1 MILKQ
6 KQYIIS
12 QVSKRYS
19 LIKEHLSEKTKKLW
33 AVAEANAIGRGGII
47 IVHEATGIARD
58 TIRNGIK
65 SINTTTNNNSNNDRK
80 PGGGR
85 KPISEKYPQIIK
97 DLKLLIDPISRGDPE
112 SPLLWTSKSTYKITE
127 ALKNMGHKISQRTV
141 YTLLED
147 MGYSMQSNKKK
158 EEGKQHIDRDKQFN
172 FINEKTKQMQ
182 ALEQPVISVDTK
194 KKENIGNFK
203 NNGKEW
209 EEKGKPTT
217 VNTYDFP
224 DKDKGKASPYGI
236 YDVSNNNGWVN
247 IGISSDTSEF
257 AVNSIKQWYNNMG
270 KVKYSNITDLYI
282 MADGGGSNGY
292 RVRLWKIQLQK
303 LSNELDINIHVSHF
317 PPGTSKWNKIE
328 HKMFSFISMNW
339 RGKPLTSLSTIV
351 NLIAN
356 TTTKE
361 GLKINTSVDT
371 KIYEKGIKI
380 KDDDMDK
387 INIKKDE
394 FHGEWNYVISP
405 N

>member
-209 EEKGKPTT
+209 EEKGNPTT

-224 DKDKGKASPYGI
+224 DKDKGKANPYGI

-247 IGISSDTSEF
+247 IGISSDTAEF

-292 RVRLWKIQLQK
+292 
-303 LSNELDINIHVSHF
+303 
-317 PPGTSKWNKIE
+317 
-328 HKMFSFISMNW
+328 
-339 RGKPLTSLSTIV
+339 
-351 NLIAN
+351 
-356 TTTKE
+356 
-361 GLKINTSVDT
+361 
-371 KIYEKGIKI
+371 
-380 KDDDMDK
+380 
-387 INIKKDE
+387 
-394 FHGEWNYVISP
+394 
-405 N
+405 

>member
-19 LIKEHLSEKTKKLW
+19 LIKEHLSEKTKRLW

-194 KKENIGNFK
+194 KKENIGKFK

-209 EEKGKPTT
+209 EEKGNPTT

-303 LSNELDINIHVSHF
+303 LANELDINIHVSHF

-339 RGKPLTSLSTIV
+339 RGKPLINLSTIV

-361 GLKINTSVDT
+361 GLRINTSVDT
-371 KIYEKGIKI
+371 KTYEKGIKI

-387 INIKKDE
+387 INIKKMNFTE
-394 FHGEWNYVISP
+394 NGTM
-405 N
+405 